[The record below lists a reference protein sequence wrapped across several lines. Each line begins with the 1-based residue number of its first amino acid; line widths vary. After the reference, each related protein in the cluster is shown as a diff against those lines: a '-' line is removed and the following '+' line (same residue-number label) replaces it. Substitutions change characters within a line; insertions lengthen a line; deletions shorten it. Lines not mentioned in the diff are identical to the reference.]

1 MMAVFNRLKQQTMPI
16 DELQKNKQNTESLRD
31 KLRTRVVLRK
41 PDQRRKP
48 FDPNARF
55 QANLR
60 TEQKKQQ
67 IRLSGKIPGVLNAS
81 VKNGGSGNAK
91 RKTNARDRLK
101 SVLTRPS
108 TRQVTII
115 QIRSTVCECPS
126 RPLGRPLHFVEPGL
140 EISPSPRCQC
150 VRQSSKINYNRFSSV
165 R

>member
-1 MMAVFNRLKQQTMPI
+1 MAVFNRLKQQTMPI

-41 PDQRRKP
+41 PDQRRRP

-67 IRLSGKIPGVLNAS
+67 IRMSGKIPGVLHSSA
-81 VKNGGSGNAK
+81 KNDGGGANAK

-108 TRQVTII
+108 TRQVTPTQII
-115 QIRSTVCECPS
+115 QCVPAG
-126 RPLGRPLHFVEPGL
+126 RPFGQPLHFRDPDL
-140 EISPSPRCQC
+140 
-150 VRQSSKINYNRFSSV
+150 
-165 R
+165 